1 MYINYEYTQTDEIDA
16 VETFHETSLQFQ
28 RKDTIYTGQEIRK
41 TSKSMFYNTHLDKL
55 LLKDVQIIVLS
66 IGFGCF

>member
-28 RKDTIYTGQEIRK
+28 RKDTLLN
-41 TSKSMFYNTHLDKL
+41 KSRDTTHC
-55 LLKDVQIIVLS
+55 VS
-66 IGFGCF
+66 TEMSG